1 MKKSHVSVIGLLTI
15 GIISI
20 LVTPTIIAEE
30 EFQVIA
36 SIQSVEPY
44 NNGLFSYTL
53 EFEGDLMVMGE
64 PQFGLDGISQAGQV
78 HVYDSEGAFRYAL
91 TSPEPTSL
99 GKFGNSIAT
108 DGSLIVVGETGAD
121 HEKKNEGKAYIFN
134 SECGLVATLLA
145 PVPTGNKGYGTAV
158 EIAGDYVLVS
168 EIYTMVNDVYYAG
181 IVYIYDNNGEF
192 VTTLQSPEPL
202 INSNFGSKIAAGS
215 DVVAIAEMTTPVGG
229 EPTGPGKVYVFDL
242 EWNLISTLSSPDT
255 ESNKDFGCSI
265 AVSGDHIV
273 VGESIKK
280 VDGKER
286 AGSAYLFTVEGEL
299 LQTYKAPVPEE
310 GGRFGGSVAI
320 RDDLILI
327 GEWEAD
333 VEDADEGRA
342 YLYDTDGQL
351 LQSLESTEVQV
362 NSEFGHAVAISGE
375 TLVIN
380 QVCATVDG
388 VSRAGKA
395 YLYGLGSEAA
405 EPTNT
410 GSESTSTVTETQ
422 EEIGQEAK
430 TGVPGFPWRS
440 ILIGLVVVTILL
452 WRVRG

>member
-1 MKKSHVSVIGLLTI
+1 MKKSHVSVIGLL
-15 GIISI
+15 IISI
-20 LVTPTIIAEE
+20 VSILIVPTQCAEE
-30 EFQVIA
+30 EYQVIA
-36 SIQSVEPY
+36 SIQPPEPY

-53 EFEGDLMVMGE
+53 EFKGDLMVVGE
-64 PQFGLDGISQAGQV
+64 LQSAVGGASQAGKV
-78 HVYDSEGAFRYAL
+78 YVYDSDGTFKYTL
-91 TSPEPTSL
+91 TSPEPSSL

-121 HEKKNEGKAYIFN
+121 HEKKNEGKAYIYS
-134 SECGLVATLLA
+134 SEGELIATLLA
-145 PVPTGNKGYGTAV
+145 PIPASNKGYGTDV
-158 EIAGDYVLVS
+158 EIAGDSVLVS
-168 EIYTMVNDVYYAG
+168 EIYTMVDEVYYAG

-202 INSNFGSKIAAGS
+202 ISSNFGSKIAAGS
-215 DVVAIAEMTTPVGG
+215 DVIAIAEMTTPAGL

-242 EWNLISTLSSPDT
+242 EWNHISTLSLSDT

-273 VGESIKK
+273 VGESIKT

-299 LQTYKAPVPEE
+299 LQTFTAPSPEE

-320 RDDLILI
+320 QDDLILI

-333 VEDADEGRA
+333 VDGADEGRA
-342 YLYDTDGQL
+342 YLYNTDGQL
-351 LQSLESTEVQV
+351 LQSLESTEVEV
-362 NSEFGHAVAISGE
+362 NSEFGHAVSISGE
-375 TLVIN
+375 ALVVN

-395 YLYGLGSEAA
+395 YLYGLGSEAVVST
-405 EPTNT
+405 ETES
-410 GSESTSTVTETQ
+410 GSTSTVTETEQ
-422 EEIGQEAK
+422 ETK
-430 TGVPGFPWRS
+430 TGVPGFPWTS
-440 ILIGLVVVTILL
+440 ILIGLGMVTILL